1 MGIKVEYQLGDD
13 FHLYRWWETSWYH
26 SFGFLIQYDK
36 NRSVQKS
43 IEGLS
48 KENAYLKQ
56 QEKPEKY
63 PKTNIQN
70 YA

>member
-1 MGIKVEYQLGDD
+1 MTSTSIGGEKQAGIIALG
-13 FHLYRWWETSWYH
+13 FWSNM
-26 SFGFLIQYDK
+26 INDK

-48 KENAYLKQ
+48 EENAYLKQ